1 MFGDPKVI
9 VDWANGI
16 STLQVSLLDHW
27 FGRTMQLMDKFI
39 SFFIKHVFQ
48 ELSVLVDELSKKV
61 VGDIEGP
68 L

>member
-1 MFGDPKVI
+1 
-9 VDWANGI
+9 
-16 STLQVSLLDHW
+16 
-27 FGRTMQLMDKFI
+27 MQLMDKFI